1 MKRSTL
7 SRRFAGIAVLTA
19 LLATAIGP
27 ATAADETVDMPT
39 LLSVSGSAAFI
50 GKQALESV
58 QRLAAAINAQ
68 GGIRGK
74 MLKVSLQDTTS
85 TPATAVQLLN
95 GLISAHVQAVFGP
108 TFTAECSALAPLITS
123 GPIVSCFSPGV
134 HPPAGSFMFS
144 GGVGSDSMAHSI
156 ATYFRGK
163 GYTRI
168 AIISSTD
175 ASGQDFE
182 ENFDKAMAEPANS
195 SMKLVG
201 REHFATS
208 DISVAAQIARI
219 KSSNPQT
226 LIVWTAGTGLGV
238 ALHAVHDVGLDVP
251 IMAGNGNMVRAQL
264 TGYEAFLPKT
274 LMFPGILGMTPLA
287 SSPGPGSPW
296 PRPPAKPRKRSTSP
310 PTRKTVS
317 SPICRVRSRGTRPI
331 SCSTHTKPSAGTPP
345 RSNSATGSFRNTRG
359 PASTA
364 STTSQN
370 SRNAALGR
378 NHASSTAGIRKP
390 TTSSRSAVPAV

>member
-1 MKRSTL
+1 MQRFTIG
-7 SRRFAGIAVLTA
+7 RRAAGVAVLAA
-19 LLATAIGP
+19 LLATVIGP
-27 ATAADETVDMPT
+27 ASAADETFDMPT

-58 QRLAAAINAQ
+58 QRLAAVVNAQ

-95 GLISAHVQAVFGP
+95 GLISQHVAAVFGP
-108 TFTAECSALAPLITS
+108 TFTAECSALAPLIAS

-156 ATYFRGK
+156 ATYFRGEH
-163 GYTRI
+163 YTHI

-182 ENFDKAMAEPANS
+182 ENFNKAMDEPVNS
-195 SMKLVG
+195 SLKLVA

-208 DISVAAQIARI
+208 DLSVAAQITRI
-219 KSSNPQT
+219 KAANPQA

-238 ALHAVHDVGLDVP
+238 ALHGVHDVGLDVP

-264 TGYEAFLPKT
+264 TGYEGFLPKA

-287 SSPGPGSPW
+287 SSPASVKAAQREYFGAYAKDNLKPDLPGALSWDPTHLLLDAYKALGWNATSEQLRNWIVSQKAWPGVNGIYDFAKFPQRGIGPDSCVIDRWDPKAHDFIAVSGPG
-296 PRPPAKPRKRSTSP
+296 
-310 PTRKTVS
+310 
-317 SPICRVRSRGTRPI
+317 G
-331 SCSTHTKPSAGTPP
+331 
-345 RSNSATGSFRNTRG
+345 
-359 PASTA
+359 
-364 STTSQN
+364 
-370 SRNAALGR
+370 NA
-378 NHASSTAGIRKP
+378 H
-390 TTSSRSAVPAV
+390 